1 MKAKIFLIIM
11 MILFAVSCANNN
23 PANPVQNNNETKNTE
38 NNANSGNTS
47 SNSGNTSSNN
57 NGGTEINNYGDKISI
72 DSLDGIVEYG
82 GKGQLN
88 IKLLDGIHAVGPED
102 IQVYVDIYEEDKI
115 ASVHARGLFNFDNI
129 KLDNNGQYIFKHIQ
143 VVVFLIIAAFDY
155 IKHNVYLDIAVIQ
168 FDYVVDVVF
177 KGRYLPGQIYIYAG
191 TIFIHLLQEKQ
202 MNDMLCC
209 VALVYGGSFQG
220 AGNGVHRKR

>member
-11 MILFAVSCANNN
+11 IILFTVSCANNN

-47 SNSGNTSSNN
+47 GNSGNTSSNN

-129 KLDNNGQYIFKHIQ
+129 KLDNNKNTYYSSDYKGNYTLTMRFGKDSITDFQ
-143 VVVFLIIAAFDY
+143 VIIHFNGDNYKYYVTAD
-155 IKHNVYLDIAVIQ
+155 KLDKII
-168 FDYVVDVVF
+168 
-177 KGRYLPGQIYIYAG
+177 R
-191 TIFIHLLQEKQ
+191 
-202 MNDMLCC
+202 N
-209 VALVYGGSFQG
+209 
-220 AGNGVHRKR
+220 

>member
-11 MILFAVSCANNN
+11 IILFAVSCANNN

-47 SNSGNTSSNN
+47 GNSGNTSSNN

-115 ASVHARGLFNFDNI
+115 VAKKLNDIAINYIKAKKYDDLNEEISINI
-129 KLDNNGQYIFKHIQ
+129 KNDDKTYNELLESLFPSRGTTTSFKDIRRKDNF
-143 VVVFLIIAAFDY
+143 
-155 IKHNVYLDIAVIQ
+155 
-168 FDYVVDVVF
+168 
-177 KGRYLPGQIYIYAG
+177 
-191 TIFIHLLQEKQ
+191 
-202 MNDMLCC
+202 
-209 VALVYGGSFQG
+209 
-220 AGNGVHRKR
+220 

>member
-11 MILFAVSCANNN
+11 IILFAVSCANNN

-47 SNSGNTSSNN
+47 SNSGNTSSNDNGSDNEGTGINN
-57 NGGTEINNYGDKISI
+57 NGDKPTIEA
-72 DSLDGIVEYG
+72 LNGIVEYG

-129 KLDNNGQYIFKHIQ
+129 KLDNNKNTYYSSDYKGNYTLRMRFGKDSITDFQ
-143 VVVFLIIAAFDY
+143 VIIYFNGDNYKYYVTAD
-155 IKHNVYLDIAVIQ
+155 KLDKII
-168 FDYVVDVVF
+168 
-177 KGRYLPGQIYIYAG
+177 R
-191 TIFIHLLQEKQ
+191 
-202 MNDMLCC
+202 N
-209 VALVYGGSFQG
+209 
-220 AGNGVHRKR
+220 

>member
-11 MILFAVSCANNN
+11 IILFAVSCANNN

-47 SNSGNTSSNN
+47 GNSGNTSSNN
-57 NGGTEINNYGDKISI
+57 NGGTEINNHGDKISI

-82 GKGQLN
+82 GKVQLN

-129 KLDNNGQYIFKHIQ
+129 KLDNNKNTYYSSDYKGNYTLTMRFGKDSITDFQ
-143 VVVFLIIAAFDY
+143 VIIHFNGDNYKYYVTAD
-155 IKHNVYLDIAVIQ
+155 KLDKII
-168 FDYVVDVVF
+168 
-177 KGRYLPGQIYIYAG
+177 R
-191 TIFIHLLQEKQ
+191 
-202 MNDMLCC
+202 N
-209 VALVYGGSFQG
+209 
-220 AGNGVHRKR
+220 

>member
-47 SNSGNTSSNN
+47 SNSGNTSSNDNGSDNEGTGINN
-57 NGGTEINNYGDKISI
+57 NGDKPTIEA
-72 DSLDGIVEYG
+72 LNGIVEYG

-115 ASVHARGLFNFDNI
+115 ASVQARGLFNFDNI
-129 KLDNNGQYIFKHIQ
+129 KLDNNKNTYYSSDYKGYYTLTMTVRDDSITDFQ
-143 VVVFLIIAAFDY
+143 IIIY
-155 IKHNVYLDIAVIQ
+155 
-168 FDYVVDVVF
+168 F
-177 KGRYLPGQIYIYAG
+177 KGDNYRYYVTSAKL
-191 TIFIHLLQEKQ
+191 EK
-202 MNDMLCC
+202 L
-209 VALVYGGSFQG
+209 
-220 AGNGVHRKR
+220 

>member
-11 MILFAVSCANNN
+11 IILFAVSCANNN

-47 SNSGNTSSNN
+47 GNSGNTSSNN
-57 NGGTEINNYGDKISI
+57 NGGTEINNHGDKISI

-129 KLDNNGQYIFKHIQ
+129 KLDNNKNTYYSSDYKGNYTLTMRFGKDSITDFQ
-143 VVVFLIIAAFDY
+143 VIIHFNGDNY
-155 IKHNVYLDIAVIQ
+155 KY
-168 FDYVVDVVF
+168 YVTAD
-177 KGRYLPGQIYIYAG
+177 KL
-191 TIFIHLLQEKQ
+191 EKI
-202 MNDMLCC
+202 
-209 VALVYGGSFQG
+209 
-220 AGNGVHRKR
+220 RKN

>member
-11 MILFAVSCANNN
+11 IILFDVSCANNN

-47 SNSGNTSSNN
+47 GNSGNTSSNN

-129 KLDNNGQYIFKHIQ
+129 KLDNNKNTYYSSDYKGNYTLTMRFGKDSITDFQ
-143 VVVFLIIAAFDY
+143 VIIHFNGDNYKYYVTAD
-155 IKHNVYLDIAVIQ
+155 KLDKII
-168 FDYVVDVVF
+168 
-177 KGRYLPGQIYIYAG
+177 R
-191 TIFIHLLQEKQ
+191 
-202 MNDMLCC
+202 N
-209 VALVYGGSFQG
+209 
-220 AGNGVHRKR
+220 

>member
-47 SNSGNTSSNN
+47 SNSGNTSSSDNEGTGINN
-57 NGGTEINNYGDKISI
+57 NGDKPTIEA
-72 DSLDGIVEYG
+72 LNGIVEYG

-129 KLDNNGQYIFKHIQ
+129 KLDNNKNTYYSSDYKGNYTLTMRFGKDSITDFQ
-143 VVVFLIIAAFDY
+143 IIIY
-155 IKHNVYLDIAVIQ
+155 
-168 FDYVVDVVF
+168 F
-177 KGRYLPGQIYIYAG
+177 KGDNYRYYVTSAKL
-191 TIFIHLLQEKQ
+191 EK
-202 MNDMLCC
+202 L
-209 VALVYGGSFQG
+209 
-220 AGNGVHRKR
+220 

>member
-11 MILFAVSCANNN
+11 IILFAVLCANNN

-47 SNSGNTSSNN
+47 GNSGNTSSNN

-129 KLDNNGQYIFKHIQ
+129 KLDNNKNTYYSSDYKGNYTLTMRFGKDSITDFQ
-143 VVVFLIIAAFDY
+143 VIIHFNGDNYKYYVTAD
-155 IKHNVYLDIAVIQ
+155 KLDKII
-168 FDYVVDVVF
+168 
-177 KGRYLPGQIYIYAG
+177 R
-191 TIFIHLLQEKQ
+191 
-202 MNDMLCC
+202 N
-209 VALVYGGSFQG
+209 
-220 AGNGVHRKR
+220 

>member
-11 MILFAVSCANNN
+11 IILFAVSCANNN

-47 SNSGNTSSNN
+47 GNSGNTSSNN

-129 KLDNNGQYIFKHIQ
+129 KLDNNKNTYYSSDYKGNYTLTMKFGKDSITDFQ
-143 VVVFLIIAAFDY
+143 VIIHFNGDNYKYYVTAD
-155 IKHNVYLDIAVIQ
+155 KLDKII
-168 FDYVVDVVF
+168 
-177 KGRYLPGQIYIYAG
+177 R
-191 TIFIHLLQEKQ
+191 
-202 MNDMLCC
+202 N
-209 VALVYGGSFQG
+209 
-220 AGNGVHRKR
+220 

>member
-1 MKAKIFLIIM
+1 

-129 KLDNNGQYIFKHIQ
+129 KLDNNKNTYYSSDYKGNYTLTMRFGKDSITDFQ
-143 VVVFLIIAAFDY
+143 IIIHFNGDNYKYYVTAD
-155 IKHNVYLDIAVIQ
+155 KLDKII
-168 FDYVVDVVF
+168 
-177 KGRYLPGQIYIYAG
+177 R
-191 TIFIHLLQEKQ
+191 
-202 MNDMLCC
+202 N
-209 VALVYGGSFQG
+209 
-220 AGNGVHRKR
+220 

>member
-11 MILFAVSCANNN
+11 IILFAVSCANNN

-47 SNSGNTSSNN
+47 GNSGNTSSNN
-57 NGGTEINNYGDKISI
+57 NGGTEINNHGDKPTIEA
-72 DSLDGIVEYG
+72 LDGIAEYG

-129 KLDNNGQYIFKHIQ
+129 KLDNNKNTYYSSDYKGNYTLTMRFGKDSITDFQ
-143 VVVFLIIAAFDY
+143 VIIHFNGDNYKYYVTAD
-155 IKHNVYLDIAVIQ
+155 KLDKII
-168 FDYVVDVVF
+168 
-177 KGRYLPGQIYIYAG
+177 R
-191 TIFIHLLQEKQ
+191 
-202 MNDMLCC
+202 N
-209 VALVYGGSFQG
+209 
-220 AGNGVHRKR
+220 

>member
-11 MILFAVSCANNN
+11 IILFAVSCANNN

-47 SNSGNTSSNN
+47 GNSGNTSSNN

-129 KLDNNGQYIFKHIQ
+129 KLDNNKNTYYSSDYKGNYTLRMRFGKDSITDFQ
-143 VVVFLIIAAFDY
+143 VIIHFNGDNYKYYVTAD
-155 IKHNVYLDIAVIQ
+155 KLDKII
-168 FDYVVDVVF
+168 
-177 KGRYLPGQIYIYAG
+177 R
-191 TIFIHLLQEKQ
+191 
-202 MNDMLCC
+202 N
-209 VALVYGGSFQG
+209 
-220 AGNGVHRKR
+220 

>member
-11 MILFAVSCANNN
+11 IILFAVSCANNN

-47 SNSGNTSSNN
+47 GNSGNTSSNN
-57 NGGTEINNYGDKISI
+57 NGGKEINNYGDKISI

-129 KLDNNGQYIFKHIQ
+129 KLDNNKNTYYSSDYKGNYTLTMRFGKDSITDFQ
-143 VVVFLIIAAFDY
+143 VIIHFNGDNYKYYVTAD
-155 IKHNVYLDIAVIQ
+155 KLDKII
-168 FDYVVDVVF
+168 
-177 KGRYLPGQIYIYAG
+177 R
-191 TIFIHLLQEKQ
+191 
-202 MNDMLCC
+202 N
-209 VALVYGGSFQG
+209 
-220 AGNGVHRKR
+220 

>member
-11 MILFAVSCANNN
+11 IILFAVSCANNN

-47 SNSGNTSSNN
+47 GNSGNTSSNN

-102 IQVYVDIYEEDKI
+102 IQVYVDIYKEDKI

-129 KLDNNGQYIFKHIQ
+129 KLDNNKNTYYSSDYKGNYTLTMRFGKDSITDFQ
-143 VVVFLIIAAFDY
+143 VIIHFNGDNY
-155 IKHNVYLDIAVIQ
+155 KY
-168 FDYVVDVVF
+168 YVT
-177 KGRYLPGQIYIYAG
+177 A
-191 TIFIHLLQEKQ
+191 EKLEKIRR
-202 MNDMLCC
+202 N
-209 VALVYGGSFQG
+209 
-220 AGNGVHRKR
+220 

>member
-129 KLDNNGQYIFKHIQ
+129 KLDNNKNTYYSSDYKGNYTLTMRFGKDSITDFQ
-143 VVVFLIIAAFDY
+143 IIIHFNGDNYKYYVTAD
-155 IKHNVYLDIAVIQ
+155 KLDKII
-168 FDYVVDVVF
+168 
-177 KGRYLPGQIYIYAG
+177 R
-191 TIFIHLLQEKQ
+191 
-202 MNDMLCC
+202 N
-209 VALVYGGSFQG
+209 
-220 AGNGVHRKR
+220 

>member
-1 MKAKIFLIIM
+1 MKTKIFLIIM
-11 MILFAVSCANNN
+11 IILFAVSCANNN

-47 SNSGNTSSNN
+47 GNSGNTSSNN
-57 NGGTEINNYGDKISI
+57 NEGTEINNHGDKPTIEA
-72 DSLDGIVEYG
+72 LDGIVEYG

-129 KLDNNGQYIFKHIQ
+129 KLDNNKNTYYSSDYKGNYTLTMRFGKDSITDFQ
-143 VVVFLIIAAFDY
+143 VIIHFNGDNYKYYVTAD
-155 IKHNVYLDIAVIQ
+155 KLDKII
-168 FDYVVDVVF
+168 
-177 KGRYLPGQIYIYAG
+177 R
-191 TIFIHLLQEKQ
+191 
-202 MNDMLCC
+202 N
-209 VALVYGGSFQG
+209 
-220 AGNGVHRKR
+220 

>member
-11 MILFAVSCANNN
+11 IILFAVSCANNN

-47 SNSGNTSSNN
+47 GNSGNTSSNN

-129 KLDNNGQYIFKHIQ
+129 KLDNNKNTYYSSDYKGNYTLTMRFGKDSITDFQ
-143 VVVFLIIAAFDY
+143 VIIHFNGDNY
-155 IKHNVYLDIAVIQ
+155 KY
-168 FDYVVDVVF
+168 YVT
-177 KGRYLPGQIYIYAG
+177 A
-191 TIFIHLLQEKQ
+191 EKLEKIRR
-202 MNDMLCC
+202 N
-209 VALVYGGSFQG
+209 
-220 AGNGVHRKR
+220 

>member
-11 MILFAVSCANNN
+11 IILFAVSCANNN

-47 SNSGNTSSNN
+47 GNSGNTSSNN
-57 NGGTEINNYGDKISI
+57 NGGTEINNHGDKPTIEA
-72 DSLDGIVEYG
+72 LDGIVEYG

-129 KLDNNGQYIFKHIQ
+129 KLDNNKNTYYSSDYKGNYTLTMRFGKDSITDFQ
-143 VVVFLIIAAFDY
+143 VIIHFNGDNYKYYVTAD
-155 IKHNVYLDIAVIQ
+155 KLDKII
-168 FDYVVDVVF
+168 
-177 KGRYLPGQIYIYAG
+177 R
-191 TIFIHLLQEKQ
+191 
-202 MNDMLCC
+202 N
-209 VALVYGGSFQG
+209 
-220 AGNGVHRKR
+220 

>member
-11 MILFAVSCANNN
+11 IILFAVSCANNN

-47 SNSGNTSSNN
+47 GNSGNTSSNN
-57 NGGTEINNYGDKISI
+57 NGGTEINNHGDKISI

-129 KLDNNGQYIFKHIQ
+129 KLDNNKNTYYSSDYKGNYTLTMRFGKDSITDFQ
-143 VVVFLIIAAFDY
+143 VIIHFNGDNYKYYVTAD
-155 IKHNVYLDIAVIQ
+155 KLDKII
-168 FDYVVDVVF
+168 
-177 KGRYLPGQIYIYAG
+177 R
-191 TIFIHLLQEKQ
+191 
-202 MNDMLCC
+202 N
-209 VALVYGGSFQG
+209 
-220 AGNGVHRKR
+220 

>member
-11 MILFAVSCANNN
+11 IILFAVSCANNN

-47 SNSGNTSSNN
+47 GNSGNTSSNN

-129 KLDNNGQYIFKHIQ
+129 KLDNNKNTYYSSDYKGNYTLTMRFGKDSITDFQ
-143 VVVFLIIAAFDY
+143 VIIHFNGDNYKYYVTAD
-155 IKHNVYLDIAVIQ
+155 KLDKII
-168 FDYVVDVVF
+168 
-177 KGRYLPGQIYIYAG
+177 R
-191 TIFIHLLQEKQ
+191 
-202 MNDMLCC
+202 N
-209 VALVYGGSFQG
+209 
-220 AGNGVHRKR
+220 